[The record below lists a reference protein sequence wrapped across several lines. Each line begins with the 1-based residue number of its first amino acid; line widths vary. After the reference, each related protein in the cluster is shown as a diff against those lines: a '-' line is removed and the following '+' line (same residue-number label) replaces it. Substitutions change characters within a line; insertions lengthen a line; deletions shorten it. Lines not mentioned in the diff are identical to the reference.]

1 MSVNYHRQTRRNLIE
16 TYKIIHGFDN
26 LKAND
31 FFTLAPQN
39 SKTRNHTLKLYKEYA
54 NTTARCNFFSNRVN
68 NTWNSL
74 STEAK
79 LAPDILTFKKYIDQ
93 ELQNIMYDH
102 D

>member
-1 MSVNYHRQTRRNLIE
+1 MP
-16 TYKIIHGFDN
+16 
-26 LKAND
+26 
-31 FFTLAPQN
+31 TLLQDVI
-39 SKTRNHTLKLYKEYA
+39 
-54 NTTARCNFFSNRVN
+54 FFSNRVN